1 MRNMLGSLLINVFFA
16 LISSFTLAMM
26 YAIRYIRNRDLL
38 DRPSQVGK
46 EREREGVKRAK
57 RKRGCTC
64 NSLSSHVI
72 ADAPILLWSTD
83 FLPAPRRITIE
94 PEKISYRAG
103 CGEMT
108 RKIGANAPL

>member
-46 EREREGVKRAK
+46 ERERRSKTR
-57 RKRGCTC
+57 
-64 NSLSSHVI
+64 
-72 ADAPILLWSTD
+72 
-83 FLPAPRRITIE
+83 
-94 PEKISYRAG
+94 EKKERVYV
-103 CGEMT
+103 
-108 RKIGANAPL
+108 